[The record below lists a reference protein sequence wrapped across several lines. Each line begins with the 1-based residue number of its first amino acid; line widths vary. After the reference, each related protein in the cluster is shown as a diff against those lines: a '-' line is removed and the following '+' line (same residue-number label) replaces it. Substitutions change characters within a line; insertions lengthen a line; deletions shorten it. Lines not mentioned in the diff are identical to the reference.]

1 MSTPLVASEIKTAAT
16 RYFVKKRMAV
26 NEEMGLCRGGRFRAD
41 LLCLS
46 FSGDVTIVEVKSSV
60 ADFRADKKW
69 HNYVELS
76 NRFYFA
82 MSPAVYA
89 KVKDD
94 IPRGVGVL
102 LVSRATDRMGRNL
115 LKSKVAKY
123 AFRRELDAVV
133 NLDLIIRLAFR
144 NAQFN
149 RFAKHR
155 KAK

>member
-1 MSTPLVASEIKTAAT
+1 
-16 RYFVKKRMAV
+16 
-26 NEEMGLCRGGRFRAD
+26 
-41 LLCLS
+41 
-46 FSGDVTIVEVKSSV
+46 
-60 ADFRADKKW
+60 
-69 HNYVELS
+69 
-76 NRFYFA
+76 
-82 MSPAVYA
+82 
-89 KVKDD
+89 
-94 IPRGVGVL
+94 
-102 LVSRATDRMGRNL
+102 MGRNL

>member
-1 MSTPLVASEIKTAAT
+1 MSTPLIASEIKLAAT

-60 ADFRADKKW
+60 ADFRSDKKW
-69 HNYVELS
+69 HNYLEHS

-82 MSPAVYA
+82 LSPAVYA

-102 LVSRATDRMGRNL
+102 LISRATDRLGRSL
-115 LKSKVAKY
+115 LRAKVAKY
-123 AFRRELDAVV
+123 AHRRELDATI

-149 RFAKHR
+149 RFAKR
-155 KAK
+155 RVAR